1 MRKELQFYNFWGR
14 CIRILRIKREI
25 KVILCDRIHR
35 RIFFSNLK
43 FLEKRNNLGIIP

>member
-1 MRKELQFYNFWGR
+1 MRKELQFYNFWER

-35 RIFFSNLK
+35 RQN
-43 FLEKRNNLGIIP
+43 FLFESKIS